1 MSFNINWRTG
11 KITIGVALGVLL
23 LADVA
28 LVFVLWQAAREGPQA
43 MRAQRDRLAAQAKLL
58 KADVKRGEK
67 IRESL
72 PQIGKDCDAFYHDR
86 FLGASGGYSAVEADL
101 GELTAKAGLRTSGF
115 SFKQKDVKDHGVTEI
130 AIQTTVSGDYSAII
144 RFINDLEHSK
154 NFYLLDNLRLES
166 ASTGGIH
173 LSLDLRMFFRT

>member
-1 MSFNINWRTG
+1 MSVNVNWRTW
-11 KITIGVALGVLL
+11 KTSIGIALGVLL
-23 LADVA
+23 LADAA
-28 LVFVLWQAAREGPQA
+28 LIFVLWQAAREGPQS
-43 MRAQRDRLAAQAKLL
+43 MRAQRDRLASQAKLL

-86 FLGASGGYSAVEADL
+86 FLGASNGYSAIEADL
-101 GELTAKAGLRTSGF
+101 GELTSKAGLKTTGF
-115 SFKQKDVKDHGVTEI
+115 SFKQKEVKDHGVTEI
-130 AIQTTVSGDYSAII
+130 SIQTVVSGDYPAII

-154 NFYLLDNLRLES
+154 NFYLLDNLRLDS